1 MRIKNRHKFYVYKK
15 VPTKI
20 DGESLINWKYKDHF
34 YLNDQQDINE
44 LDKNTSGVVDY
55 DTLKLRIRKSIN
67 LEKTDGISSIE
78 LNTDKNNLVVNNE
91 KPQYTVE
98 STNVIGKS
106 HLFTCKTYNGE

>member
-1 MRIKNRHKFYVYKK
+1 MRRKNLHKFYIYSK
-15 VPTKI
+15 VPTKV
-20 DGESLINWKYKDHF
+20 DGESLIKWKYKSYF

-44 LDKNTSGVVDY
+44 LDKNASGVVDY
-55 DTLKLRIRKSIN
+55 DTLKLRIRKSID
-67 LEKTDGISSIE
+67 LQKTDGISSVE
-78 LNTDKNNLVVNNE
+78 LAIDENQIVINDE